1 MEKLVFIIDDDQVY
15 LNFMKS
21 HFSKMEGYR
30 VEVYANGDDALVQL
44 EKKNPFMLILDHNL
58 NDPERNGLFYLK
70 KIKKAKS
77 SLPVLYITSDNSSSL
92 KKEVLSSGASTLIVK
107 GDAFLVQLRTA
118 IDEINAP
125 KKGFLSKIF
134 GK

>member
-21 HFSKMEGYR
+21 HFRKMEGYQ
-30 VEVYANGDDALVQL
+30 VEVYPNGDEALAQL

-58 NDPERNGLFYLK
+58 NDPERNGLYYLK

-77 SLPVLYITSDNSSSL
+77 ALPILYITSDNSSSL
-92 KKEVLSSGASTLIVK
+92 KKEVLASGASTHIVK

-125 KKGFLSKIF
+125 KRGFLSKIF